1 MYGTA
6 GPVIRFAAGMENLDN
21 ETLARLCR
29 VQAGLAS
36 TAESRS
42 ALLELARVYE
52 RAEPEGSV
60 LEASVLE
67 TGVVADSKQPE

>member
-6 GPVIRFAAGMENLDN
+6 CPVIRFAAGMENLDN

-36 TAESRS
+36 TSESRS

-52 RAEPEGSV
+52 SAKPG
-60 LEASVLE
+60 ASVLE
-67 TGVVADSKQPE
+67 TVVVADSKQPE